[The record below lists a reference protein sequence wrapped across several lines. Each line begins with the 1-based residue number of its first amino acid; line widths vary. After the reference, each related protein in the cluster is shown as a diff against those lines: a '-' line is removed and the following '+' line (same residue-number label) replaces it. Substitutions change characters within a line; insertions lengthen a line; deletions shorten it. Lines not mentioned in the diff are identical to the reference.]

1 MKKIGVL
8 VFLCL
13 IFFAQVVYAENIV
26 GDLEEKIE
34 GLEDTKENIEE
45 GVENIKETNIDY
57 LSEKWKTAFLKNK
70 FISFVDSF
78 FQKINF
84 VFVVLFSENYSLS
97 LTLFF
102 IIILWLCFFFKL
114 SEVLTDYSAFSS
126 SVATVIG
133 FGLVIIMAQLKFFRV
148 IVESFGWLVFSQEA
162 WWIRLIIFVVIVF
175 VVVFLYKFSSQIG
188 DSFKKNKEK
197 TKEEMKKAEEKI
209 NRGIVKTFAD
219 TIVKAL
225 K

>member
-8 VFLCL
+8 IFLCF
-13 IFFAQVVYAENIV
+13 IFFAQVVYAEGV
-26 GDLEEKIE
+26 FGDLEEKIE
-34 GLEDTKENIEE
+34 GIEDTKENIEE

-162 WWIRLIIFVVIVF
+162 WWIRFIIFVIIIF
-175 VVVFLYKFSSQIG
+175 VMVFLYKLSSQIG